1 MFMTNAR
8 LFWTH
13 MNKIEPETVTHLGD
27 YPEDN
32 PVNFAFE
39 LSAGEKHSYVVVQ
52 ITDQG
57 LVTRELD
64 KEEIKFIIDGEP
76 DVIESESKPE
86 SNGN

>member
-13 MNKIEPETVTHLGD
+13 MNKMEPETVTHLGD
-27 YPEDN
+27 YPEDD

-39 LSAGEKHSYVVVQ
+39 LSAGEVKSYVVVQ
-52 ITDQG
+52 ITDKG

-64 KEEIKFIIDGEP
+64 LEEIKFITNGET
-76 DVIESESKPE
+76 DDIKSESD
-86 SNGN
+86 GRGDIQ